1 MDFSRYELN
10 PDLLEEGS
18 LESFSFSQL
27 KQEAQFNKE
36 QEEKYTQKAKEAETA
51 KNQALLKII
60 ELKNKIYREKYSQF
74 TKDAITELNLEQLGL
89 SNDEIDLLFKEA
101 TRKSTKAKTYSIV
114 FANLSKI
121 VKTRY
126 SL

>member
-74 TKDAITELNLEQLGL
+74 KKDAIAELNLKQLGL
-89 SNDEIDLLFKEA
+89 SDEEIDLLFKEA
-101 TRKSTKAKTYSIV
+101 GRKSTKAKTYSIV